1 VNHPDAQALA
11 RAGDTR
17 RQAFLR
23 VARRYVRRRLTREL
37 DGVWVSGLAEARA
50 ALAQRPLIFVANHV
64 AWWDALLLLPLD
76 AALGGTGWAV
86 VDSRSLRSL
95 PFFGWVGALPLDRS
109 SPQRSRECLQA
120 CADLLD
126 RPGRGVWVFPQGR
139 QRPAH
144 LRPLD
149 LKSGLGVMHARSPVD
164 LVAVSINYVFLERS
178 RPAAVVRFSAPI
190 AGASLAGGGP
200 VGGGPVGGG
209 PDGGGPDGGGPDGGG
224 PDGGGPDG
232 ASPDGG
238 DGETGAA
245 LLAAMESALLDGLDA
260 IDVAVMAAT
269 DGRRARTHPQD
280 PLPGFVPLVAPVR
293 WPLPRGFGKRPR
305 RG

>member
-1 VNHPDAQALA
+1 MNHPDAQALA

-190 AGASLAGGGP
+190 AGAILAGASP
-200 VGGGPVGGG
+200 VGGG
-209 PDGGGPDGGGPDGGG
+209 
-224 PDGGGPDG
+224 
-232 ASPDGG
+232 PDGG

-269 DGRRARTHPQD
+269 DGRRARTHPKD
-280 PLPGFVPLVAPVR
+280 PLPGFVPLVAPAR
-293 WPLPRGFGKRPR
+293 WPLPRGFGKGPR

>member
-149 LKSGLGVMHARSPVD
+149 LKTGLGVMHARSPVD

-190 AGASLAGGGP
+190 AGASLAGASP
-200 VGGGPVGGG
+200 VGAS
-209 PDGGGPDGGGPDGGG
+209 PDGASPV
-224 PDGGGPDG
+224 GGGPDG
-232 ASPDGG
+232 ASPVGGGTDGG

-280 PLPGFVPLVAPVR
+280 PLPGFVPLVAPAR

>member
-1 VNHPDAQALA
+1 MNHPDAQALA

-190 AGASLAGGGP
+190 AGARLAGASP
-200 VGGGPVGGG
+200 VGGG
-209 PDGGGPDGGGPDGGG
+209 
-224 PDGGGPDG
+224 
-232 ASPDGG
+232 PDGG

-245 LLAAMESALLDGLDA
+245 LLAAVETALLDGLDA

-280 PLPGFVPLVAPVR
+280 PLPGFVPLVAPAR
-293 WPLPRGFGKRPR
+293 WLLPRGFGKRPR

>member
-149 LKSGLGVMHARSPVD
+149 LKTGLGVMHARSPVD

-190 AGASLAGGGP
+190 AGASLAGAS
-200 VGGGPVGGG
+200 

-224 PDGGGPDG
+224 PDGGGPDC

-280 PLPGFVPLVAPVR
+280 PLPGFVPLVAPAR
-293 WPLPRGFGKRPR
+293 WPLPRGFGKAPR
-305 RG
+305 SG

>member
-1 VNHPDAQALA
+1 MNHPDAQALA

-149 LKSGLGVMHARSPVD
+149 LKTGLGVMHARSPVD

-190 AGASLAGGGP
+190 AGASLT
-200 VGGGPVGGG
+200 
-209 PDGGGPDGGGPDGGG
+209 
-224 PDGGGPDG
+224 G
-232 ASPDGG
+232 ASPVGG

-260 IDVAVMAAT
+260 IDVAAMAAT
-269 DGRRARTHPQD
+269 DGRRARTHPKD
-280 PLPGFVPLVAPVR
+280 PLPGFVPLVAPAR
-293 WPLPRGFGKRPR
+293 WPLPRGFGKGPR